1 MKTQAERW
9 AFEGVDR
16 ELLERIAR
24 DLRTLLLGLE
34 ERAAEVDDGSPV
46 SR

>member
-16 ELLERIAR
+16 VLLERIAR
-24 DLRTLLLGLE
+24 DLRTLLSGFDTRSE
-34 ERAAEVDDGSPV
+34 EVGSGTAL